1 MLIDISRLSQ
11 GKRFVF
17 IHRLQNGEDEEIHSG
32 SFGFSEYPRESMKL
46 KLKEEQERAI
56 KEFDFG
62 VN

>member
-17 IHRLQNGEDEEIHSG
+17 IHRFAKLNGEGEEIHRG
-32 SFGFSEYPRESMKL
+32 SRESMKL

-56 KEFDFG
+56 KEFIIG

>member
-17 IHRLQNGEDEEIHSG
+17 IHRFAKRRRRRNTKRKLW
-32 SFGFSEYPRESMKL
+32 ESMKL